1 LTFDEDFR
9 YVSGQVVL
17 LYGNA
22 QAEQHLLGIQAS
34 ASDDRVRILRENGPQ
49 FAEVWDKVRNLR
61 ESLDSKAIA
70 LLRNSRTAID
80 QVWPRLS
87 PHSSSPEIAKSV
99 DELRVLLASDQFI
112 DRLDEIARRTG
123 GVFEAYKKAYLDLFD
138 RRGRD
143 FQSAIEEIR
152 NHVEWGPLE
161 TSKPEAAATL
171 IAPLTTRVGTDE
183 DRNAVARGES
193 LGKASLTEMDSDI
206 CAAGGLKS
214 SVLVRLQELSI
225 RADEKAPIRRV
236 RVSQFFSKPIQTQAE
251 LDNALK
257 LLSDSLQKY
266 IDEGAV
272 IILE

>member
-1 LTFDEDFR
+1 M
-9 YVSGQVVL
+9 L

-34 ASDDRVRILRENGPQ
+34 ASDDCVRILTENGPQ
-49 FAEVWDKVRNLR
+49 FAEVRDKVRNLR